1 MKDIQKTTQVYL
13 LSQKLFKIY
22 KFYKFLSFSLG
33 QKKPICMQMLEAKW
47 LPQERLL
54 TFQYKKHSLQLH
66 VLQSWNRLMNP
77 NNWRG
82 SYYLKRINGRT
93 TRLQLNIPVKGSRHP
108 HSRLDCKCFGVS
120 LPGIFLITKLE
131 ILQMPFLLL
140 FSFGPTV
147 FLSVFL
153 LVLSVHRG
161 LLPIHK

>member
-1 MKDIQKTTQVYL
+1 M
-13 LSQKLFKIY
+13 
-22 KFYKFLSFSLG
+22 
-33 QKKPICMQMLEAKW
+33 
-47 LPQERLL
+47 
-54 TFQYKKHSLQLH
+54 HLH
-66 VLQSWNRLMNP
+66 VLQSWNRLMNW

-93 TRLQLNIPVKGSRHP
+93 TAAAAAKSLQSCPTLCDPIEGSPAGSPIPGILQASTLEWVAISFRFQLNIPVKGSRHP

-147 FLSVFL
+147 FLPVFL
-153 LVLSVHRG
+153 LVLSLHSG
-161 LLPIHK
+161 FLPIHK